1 MYISVLLW
9 TITILLIIF
18 EYMQRW
24 NQKKYPPG
32 PFSWPLIGN
41 QSILKGFVRK
51 HGSQHVA
58 FWKLAQKYKSD
69 VIMLDLGMRNIV
81 VVVSGAKTVHKLL
94 RNHNFDGRPWNE
106 FIKLRN
112 MGIRKGIT
120 MNDGDE
126 WKEIRSWVVRMLK
139 TLGYGKQEMSKLIQD
154 EIVTI
159 VESLKNGGIYR
170 LKPIITPAV
179 LNVLWTFTT
188 GKRISDFEKLQYF
201 IGLMERRSRTFDLA
215 GGILSTFPWIRYIAP
230 EISGYNLLINVN
242 NELKHILTNTINDH
256 KENYV
261 PGKENDLID
270 MFLREMYNEKE
281 SNRNFTD
288 DQLLLILVD
297 LFIAGINTT
306 ATTLDFLLLHM
317 VVYQDVQKKVK
328 EEISSKIG
336 LTEFPK
342 LEDKSKLDYVEAVIT
357 EAQRICGII
366 PLAGPRRVFEDTI
379 FEDYTI
385 PKNASILI
393 NQYSV
398 HMDPDIY
405 PNPHEFKPERF
416 LKDGTFKMDPN
427 LTLFGKGNRRCP
439 GEKLAKSA
447 IFLLFVGI
455 MQKYTLLPIQDKGP
469 YVIEIIPGLTLS
481 PKPYEVLVVPQ

>member
-1 MYISVLLW
+1 
-9 TITILLIIF
+9 
-18 EYMQRW
+18 MQRW

-32 PFSWPLIGN
+32 PFSWPLIGS
-41 QSILKGFVRK
+41 QSLLKELVRK

-69 VIMLDLGMRNIV
+69 VIMLRLGIHNIV
-81 VVVSGAKTVHKLL
+81 VVSGVNTVHNLL

-120 MNDGDE
+120 MNDGEE
-126 WKEIRSWVVRMLK
+126 WKEIRSWVIRMLK
-139 TLGYGKQEMSKLIQD
+139 ILGYGKQEMSKLIQD
-154 EIVTI
+154 EIVI
-159 VESLKNGGIYR
+159 IIESLNKGGIHQ
-170 LKPIITPAV
+170 LKPIIIPAV

-188 GKRISDFEKLQYF
+188 GKRISDFKKLQYF
-201 IGLMERRSRTFDLA
+201 IELMNRRSRTFDLT
-215 GGILSTFPWIRYIAP
+215 GGILSKFPWIRYIAP
-230 EISGYNLLINVN
+230 EMSGYNLLVKVN
-242 NELKHILTNTINDH
+242 NELKQILMNTIKDH

-281 SNRNFTD
+281 SNRIFTE
-288 DQLLLILVD
+288 DQLLLILLD
-297 LFIAGINTT
+297 LFIAGIHTT

-328 EEISSKIG
+328 EEISRKIG
-336 LTEFPK
+336 LVEFPQF
-342 LEDKSKLDYVEAVIT
+342 EDRSKLDYVEAVIT

-366 PLAGPRRVFEDTI
+366 PISGPRRVYEDTI
-379 FEDYTI
+379 FEGYTI
-385 PKNASILI
+385 PKSATILI

-398 HMDPDIY
+398 HMDPDVY

-416 LKDGTFKMDPN
+416 LNNDTFEMDQN

-447 IFLLFVGI
+447 IFLLFVSI
-455 MQKYTLLPIQDKGP
+455 MQKYTLLPVQDQGP
-469 YVIEIIPGLTLS
+469 YAIEIIPGLMLS